1 MAEKRS
7 TDGELSLVGSNT
19 VIEGKI
25 TTEGSIRIDGK
36 LVGDLVA
43 KANAAIGLSG
53 VVEGTVQAANISLA
67 GKVTGT
73 LTANEKL
80 VLESKASVKGD
91 IRASRLVV
99 DEGAVF
105 DGHCAMT
112 APPKPG
118 GHRDH

>member
-7 TDGELSLVGSNT
+7 ADSELSLIGSNT

-25 TTEGSIRIDGK
+25 NTEGSIRVDGK

-43 KANAAIGLSG
+43 KADAAIGLSG
-53 VVEGTVQAANISLA
+53 VIEGTVQATNISLA
-67 GKVTGT
+67 GKVTGS
-73 LTANEKL
+73 LTASEKL

-112 APPKPG
+112 APPRPS

>member
-7 TDGELSLVGSNT
+7 ADSELSLIGSNT

-25 TTEGSIRIDGK
+25 ITEGSIRIDGK

-43 KANAAIGLSG
+43 KANAAIGPSG
-53 VVEGTVQAANISLA
+53 IVEGTVQAVNISLA
-67 GKVTGT
+67 GKVTGS

-80 VLESKASVKGD
+80 VLESKANVKGA
-91 IRASRLVV
+91 IRASRLVI

-105 DGHCAMT
+105 DGHCAMAT
-112 APPKPG
+112 PPRPAV
-118 GHRDH
+118 HREH